1 MRAICS
7 YTGLSYQIK
16 IDGLNSNHHSLLS
29 IDSPL
34 ISQEACLKQIKHGYG
49 HLIKL
54 PSNVLA
60 ALTMALYRNHGLF
73 DLKKL
78 PVTEANNL
86 LQHCPKEL
94 LIKLLL
100 NGSTLSWIA
109 IKALPSFSFDFT
121 PDAHSLHA
129 EAFQQS
135 LDNYLEQILT
145 YSLPENPNKIAV
157 KRIMA
162 KLGKFEVP
170 KDRTQAFLDAEAA
183 FIESRTEAQE
193 LLASLVDS
201 KLLNNFKLIAIIKEL
216 LKKRNLMS
224 ADQGLKDKIAKALRE
239 FNDLGANELADI
251 IDAVYDPFDPL
262 GEDTKELPAVSL
274 FDDIPDLVKPKIDP
288 MELLLKR
295 IGKK

>member
-1 MRAICS
+1 MRAICL
-7 YTGLSYQIK
+7 YTGLAYHIK
-16 IDGLNSNHHSLLS
+16 IEGLESNHQSLLS

-34 ISQEACLKQIKHGYG
+34 ISQEACLKQIKHGYS

-60 ALTMALYRNHGLF
+60 ALTIGLYRNHGLF
-73 DLKKL
+73 DLMKL
-78 PVTEANNL
+78 PAQQANQL
-86 LQHCPKEL
+86 LQTCPKEM

-100 NGSTLSWIA
+100 NGATLSWLA

-121 PDAHSLHA
+121 PDASKLPQ
-129 EAFQQS
+129 ESFQQAVN
-135 LDNYLEQILT
+135 NYLDQILA

-193 LLASLVDS
+193 LLASLVDA
-201 KLLNNFKLIAIIKEL
+201 KLLTNYKLIAIIKEL

-224 ADQGLKDKIAKALRE
+224 ADQGLKDKIAKALRDFE
-239 FNDLGANELADI
+239 DESASDLADI

-262 GEDTKELPAVSL
+262 GEDSKEIPAVSL
-274 FDDIPDLVKPKIDP
+274 FDDIPDLAKPKIDP